1 MKCSVK
7 ELILFGV
14 LAAILTTSQV
24 SLSFIPNVETVSLL
38 IILHSLIYEKK
49 SIYIVVIFVM
59 MMGLI
64 YGFGTWWFG
73 YLIIWPSLSMITC
86 LIRNKVKE
94 RYLLL
99 SIYSGIFGLIFGALY
114 AIPVFIFTGINSGIG
129 YWISGIPYDIIHG
142 TGNYF
147 IMLFLGERIFKLLNR
162 LNKKYFYTGEF

>member
-1 MKCSVK
+1 
-7 ELILFGV
+7 
-14 LAAILTTSQV
+14 
-24 SLSFIPNVETVSLL
+24 
-38 IILHSLIYEKK
+38 
-49 SIYIVVIFVM
+49 M

-73 YLIIWPSLSMITC
+73 YLIIWPSLSMITY
-86 LIRNKVKE
+86 LIRNKIKE

-129 YWISGIPYDIIHG
+129 YWISGIPYDIVHG
-142 TGNYF
+142 TVNYF